1 MINFKHLKEM
11 EQNWWEHA
19 LVAWKN
25 LPKAVSATV
34 LSFIMIFIII
44 IHGLFPFIFY
54 NTIGRWLKYLNRL

>member
-34 LSFIMIFIII
+34 LSFIMFFVIIV
-44 IHGLFPFIFY
+44 FY
-54 NTIGRWLKYLNRL
+54 EF